1 MLKHPTYDRLIA
13 LGLTGMARALEEQ
26 RSQPDV
32 SALTFEERLAL
43 LVDREAAERHNKRLA
58 NRLKFAGLRHNAVVE
73 DIDVKTTRGLDRA
86 LLQKL
91 IAGDWID
98 RKLNLIIIGP
108 TGIGKSFLACALG
121 HKACRDDRSVLYQ
134 RMPRLLGALALARGD
149 GRHVRL
155 LRTFSRVDLL
165 ILDDWGLAP
174 LTPSRAT
181 TFSKSSMTGTIAIPP
196 SSPASC
202 RSSTG
207 TRQSRT
213 RRSQMQSSTASSIA
227 RTGCNWTGPRCA
239 NSKPPLLRQTFMR
252 RQAGTLR
259 KAISKPPAQRH
270 PPSRKPSPSR
280 LTSQQKVHADDR
292 RAQPPGRPGGS
303 TGTSRARRRVSLRAR
318 RDARGSLLLTTGTA
332 SHPAQPAPAI
342 DASPAS

>member
-1 MLKHPTYDRLIA
+1 MLKHPTYDRLIT

-134 RMPRLLGALALARGD
+134 RMPKLLGALALARGD
-149 GRHVRL
+149 GRHMRL

-174 LTPSRAT
+174 LTPEQGHDFLEIVDDRHDRNAT
-181 TFSKSSMTGTIAIPP
+181 IITSQLPVEHWHETIPNPTIADAILDRLVHSAHRLHLDGP
-196 SSPASC
+196 SMRKLKAAAASADLA
-202 RSSTG
+202 SASG
-207 TRQSRT
+207 HAAESHQ
-213 RRSQMQSSTASSIA
+213 QAASTAPSAIA
-227 RTGCNWTGPRCA
+227 GAAAEP
-239 NSKPPLLRQTFMR
+239 SHKP
-252 RQAGTLR
+252 A
-259 KAISKPPAQRH
+259 KS
-270 PPSRKPSPSR
+270 
-280 LTSQQKVHADDR
+280 
-292 RAQPPGRPGGS
+292 
-303 TGTSRARRRVSLRAR
+303 ARR
-318 RDARGSLLLTTGTA
+318 
-332 SHPAQPAPAI
+332 
-342 DASPAS
+342 